1 MHRASRPSARLSTT
15 SPSIS
20 NGVDERQPYA
30 ELLDL
35 IEALPDERLE
45 PVFTHTSWAATR
57 EASYERLEFL
67 GDSVLGLAIARE
79 LYERF
84 PDYPEGQLAK
94 IRAHVVSRQ
103 SCAAVGRRLGLGE
116 QLVARGGDSIPAD
129 ELERLSKNR
138 NVLAALV
145 EAALGALYLEHGF
158 EAVRPAVLAAFAD
171 RIDYALTSYV
181 DYKTELQEEL
191 ARRSMSVSYSVLE
204 VEGPPHDRR
213 FTCAA
218 VIDGEQVG
226 MGSGAS
232 KKAAEQ
238 NAAREALARIRTDD

>member
-1 MHRASRPSARLSTT
+1 
-15 SPSIS
+15 
-20 NGVDERQPYA
+20 
-30 ELLDL
+30 
-35 IEALPDERLE
+35 
-45 PVFTHTSWAATR
+45 
-57 EASYERLEFL
+57 
-67 GDSVLGLAIARE
+67 VLGLAIARE

-84 PDYPEGQLAK
+84 PDHPEGQLAK

-103 SCAAVGRRLGLGE
+103 SCADVGRRLDLGAK
-116 QLVARGGDSIPAD
+116 LVARGSDSIPPD

-158 EAVRPAVLAAFAD
+158 ESVRPAVLAAFAD
-171 RIDYALTSYV
+171 RIDYALTEYV

-191 ARRSMSVSYSVLE
+191 ARRSMSVTYSVLE

-226 MGSGAS
+226 VGSGAS

-238 NAAREALARIRTDD
+238 NAAREALTKIRNEEE

>member
-1 MHRASRPSARLSTT
+1 MAPA
-15 SPSIS
+15 
-20 NGVDERQPYA
+20 
-30 ELLDL
+30 
-35 IEALPDERLE
+35 
-45 PVFTHTSWAATR
+45 FTHTSWAPIR
-57 EASYERLEFL
+57 EQSYERLEFL

-84 PDYPEGQLAK
+84 PEYPEGQLAK

-103 SCAAVGRRLGLGE
+103 ACAVVGRRLGLGE
-116 QLVARGGDSIPAD
+116 MLVERAGDAVSPD
-129 ELERLSKNR
+129 ELGRLAENQ

-158 EAVRPAVLAAFAD
+158 EPIRLAILDAFAD
-171 RIDYALTSYV
+171 RIEYTLTTYV

-191 ARRSMSVSYSVLE
+191 ARRGLSVTYTVLD
-204 VEGPPHDRR
+204 VEGPPHDRT

-218 VIDGEQVG
+218 VIGG
-226 MGSGAS
+226 KRAGIGTGAS

-238 NAAREALARIRTDD
+238 NAAREALDSLPPLASG

>member
-1 MHRASRPSARLSTT
+1 VGEGGASRGNHAVPRESEGRKAHADLL
-15 SPSIS
+15 
-20 NGVDERQPYA
+20 
-30 ELLDL
+30 ELIDS
-35 IEALPDERLE
+35 LPDERLSH
-45 PVFTHTSWAATR
+45 VLTHSSWAATR
-57 EASYERLEFL
+57 AHSYERLEFL

-103 SCAAVGRRLGLGE
+103 SCAVVGRRLGLGRRLAE
-116 QLVARGGDSIPAD
+116 RGAALPVDEIARLA
-129 ELERLSKNR
+129 ENR

-158 EAVRPAVLAAFAD
+158 EPVRPAILAAFAD
-171 RIDYALTSYV
+171 RIEYALTTYV

-191 ARRSMSVSYSVLE
+191 ARRALAVSYSVLE
-204 VEGPPHDRR
+204 VDGPPHDRT

-218 VIDGEQVG
+218 VIDGDRVG
-226 MGSGAS
+226 VGTGAS

-238 NAAREALARIRTDD
+238 HAAREALERIRAG

>member
-1 MHRASRPSARLSTT
+1 VERSR
-15 SPSIS
+15 
-20 NGVDERQPYA
+20 
-30 ELLDL
+30 
-35 IEALPDERLE
+35 
-45 PVFTHTSWAATR
+45 
-57 EASYERLEFL
+57 SYERLEFL

-103 SCAAVGRRLGLGE
+103 SCAAVGRLLDLGGK
-116 QLVARGGDSIPAD
+116 LVEHGRD
-129 ELERLSKNR
+129 EISTEELDRLSTNR

-145 EAALGALYLEHGF
+145 EAALGAIYLEHGF
-158 EAVRPAVLAAFAD
+158 EAVRPAILAAFAD
-171 RIDYALTSYV
+171 RIDYALTTYV

-191 ARRSMSVSYSVLE
+191 ARRNLSVSYSVLE

-213 FTCAA
+213 FTSAA
-218 VIDGEQVG
+218 VIAGGQAGVG
-226 MGSGAS
+226 RGAS

-238 NAAREALARIRTDD
+238 NAAREALRGLDPA

>member
-1 MHRASRPSARLSTT
+1 MPDGRL
-15 SPSIS
+15 
-20 NGVDERQPYA
+20 QH
-30 ELLDL
+30 
-35 IEALPDERLE
+35 
-45 PVFTHTSWAATR
+45 VFTHTSWAPSR
-57 EASYERLEFL
+57 EDSYERLEFL

-84 PDYPEGQLAK
+84 PEYPEGQLAK

-103 SCAAVGRRLGLGE
+103 SCAVVGRRLDLGQKLIE
-116 QLVARGGDSIPAD
+116 RGADSVPRE
-129 ELERLSKNR
+129 ELERLSVNR

-158 EAVRPAVLAAFAD
+158 ERIREAVLAAFAD
-171 RIDYALTSYV
+171 RIDYALTTYV

-191 ARRSMSVSYSVLE
+191 ARRSQSVSYTVLE
-204 VEGPPHDRR
+204 VDGPPHDRR

-218 VIDGEQVG
+218 VIDGEQA
-226 MGSGAS
+226 GSGTGAS

-238 NAAREALARIRTDD
+238 NAAREALRSLPPV